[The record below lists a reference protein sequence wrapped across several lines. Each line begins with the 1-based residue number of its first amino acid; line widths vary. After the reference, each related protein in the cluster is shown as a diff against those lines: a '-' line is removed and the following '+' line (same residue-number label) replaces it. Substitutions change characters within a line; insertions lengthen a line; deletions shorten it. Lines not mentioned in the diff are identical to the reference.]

1 MGYVAAA
8 GLMPNGF
15 CSGRRWNGSVEG
27 SNTQVSERVTVPGRK
42 ASRHSLKSC

>member
-15 CSGRRWNGSVEG
+15 CSGRDGMDLWR